1 MKPIMDET
9 HPGSVIL
16 VVDDCRMTRRLLS
29 MYLRGAGYEV
39 IVAENGLDALEK
51 LGRESCAVVITDLNM
66 PQMNGIELTCSLKD
80 HPCYQDLPV
89 IMLTTQGEE
98 RERNSGLEA
107 GVSAFLTKPIT
118 QELLITEIARVLPPA
133 CQAVPAPMAK
143 EPVRD

>member
-9 HPGSVIL
+9 QSPSVIL

-51 LGRESCAVVITDLNM
+51 LGRESCVAVITDLNM
-66 PQMNGIELTCSLKD
+66 PQMNGNELTRALKES
-80 HPCYQDLPV
+80 PFYQDLPV

-98 RERNSGLEA
+98 RERISGMDA

-118 QELLITEIARVLPPA
+118 QELLITEIARVLPPSCHLA
-133 CQAVPAPMAK
+133 PAPMA
-143 EPVRD
+143 

>member
-29 MYLRGAGYEV
+29 MYLKAAGYEV
-39 IVAENGLDALEK
+39 MVAENGLEALEK
-51 LGRESCAVVITDLNM
+51 LGQEPYAAVITDLNM
-66 PQMNGIELTCSLKD
+66 PQMDGIELTRSLKH
-80 HPCYQDLPV
+80 HPIYHDIPV

-107 GVSAFLTKPIT
+107 GVSAFLTKPIS
-118 QELLITEIARVLPPA
+118 QELLITEIARVLPPS
-133 CQAVPAPMAK
+133 CHAVPAPMA
-143 EPVRD
+143 